1 MIKRLQ
7 FFILF
12 VCIIS
17 NSFSQNISIN
27 KIEPP
32 NWWIGMKWNKLQ
44 LMIYGENFSGVTI
57 SSKNKQIIVDS
68 VYATENPDYA
78 FVDIFIPPDLKE
90 DEYEFILQNESGKTS
105 FKYPLNERKR
115 NFNLHKGFSNQDVIY
130 LIMADRFCDG
140 NPTNNKIGD
149 SLDVFSP
156 EDLNG
161 RKGGDIE
168 GIISKLDYL
177 SELGVTTLWVT
188 PMLENNMY
196 MSYHGYAAT
205 DLYKI
210 DPRFGSNELYKK
222 FIEKAH
228 CKNLKVIMDHVSN
241 HIGINHPWIKSLPMD
256 DWINGKPGNHKPAN
270 HNKLT
275 FHDVH
280 SDSIM
285 MSETWEGWFTDY
297 MPDLNQRNPFLK
309 NYLIQNTL
317 WWIEYSGIDGIRE
330 DTYPYADQYYL
341 SDWALAIFNEY
352 PDFNIVGEIW
362 TGIPA
367 FLAAYQGNNKFNSPI
382 NSYLPSVTDFGLSD
396 ALRFYLS
403 GEKGLVH
410 IYETIAQDFLYSNPY
425 SLLTFF
431 DNHDISRGL
440 FVAKENVDKF
450 KIALS
455 ILLTTRGIP
464 KLLYG
469 TEIGIVGDDHHGN
482 IRSPFPGG
490 FPSDLQNAFTKE
502 GRTDLQ
508 NEIYDYLTELLKIRN
523 NYPALQSGK
532 LLHFYPFNDQ
542 YIYFRILNDQKIMV
556 VVNDKNEQSSLDLT
570 HIKHIVYENDELTDL
585 KTGERFVL
593 DEDNLP
599 LIEAKSVHIF
609 MIEKKLNTDNTDSTD

>member
-1 MIKRLQ
+1 MIKTLR
-7 FFILF
+7 FIILLLNLTLITSAQSPS
-12 VCIIS
+12 V
-17 NSFSQNISIN
+17 NN
-27 KIEPP
+27 IEPP

-44 LMIYGENFSGVTI
+44 LMIYGENLSGVTVL
-57 SSKNKQIIVDS
+57 SKNKQIIVDK
-68 VYATENPDYA
+68 VHKIENSNYA
-78 FVDIFIPPDLKE
+78 FVDLLIPPDLRE
-90 DEYEFILQNESGKTS
+90 GEYEFIVKNKSGQTS
-105 FKYPLNERKR
+105 FKYQLKERNR
-115 NFNLHKGFSNQDVIY
+115 IPEQHKGFSNKDVIY

-140 NPTNNKIGD
+140 NTINNKIGD

-168 GIISKLDYL
+168 GIISKLGYL
-177 SELGVTTLWVT
+177 SELGITSLWVT

-210 DPRFGSNELYKK
+210 DPRFGSNEIYKK
-222 FIEKAH
+222 FVEKAH
-228 CKNLKVIMDHVSN
+228 CKSLNVIMDHVSN
-241 HIGINHPWIKSLPMD
+241 HIGINHPWIKNLPMD

-280 SDSIM
+280 SDSII
-285 MSETWEGWFTDY
+285 MSATWEGWFTDY

-341 SDWALAIFNEY
+341 SEWAQAIFSEY
-352 PDFNIVGEIW
+352 PNFNIVGEIW

-367 FLAAYQGNNKFNSPI
+367 FLAAYQGNNKFDSKV
-382 NSYLPSVTDFGLSD
+382 NSYLPSVTDFGLAD
-396 ALRFYLS
+396 ALRNYLS

-410 IYETIAQDFLYSNPY
+410 IYETIAQDFLYSDPY
-425 SLLTFF
+425 NLLTFF

-440 FVAKENVDKF
+440 FVAKENVDRF

-482 IRSPFPGG
+482 IRTPFPGG
-490 FPSDLQNAFTKE
+490 FSGDKQNAFIKD
-502 GRTDLQ
+502 GRTDFQ
-508 NEIYDYLTELLKIRN
+508 NDIYEFLTELLKIRN
-523 NYPALQSGK
+523 TYPALQYGE

-542 YIYFRILNDQKIMV
+542 YIYFRILDDQKIMI
-556 VVNDKNEQSSLDLT
+556 VVNDKEERCSIDLT
-570 HIKHIVYENDELTDL
+570 HIKHIVNENDVLTNL
-585 KTGERFVL
+585 KSGEMIIL
-593 DEDNLP
+593 DVANVPMLK
-599 LIEAKSVHIF
+599 AKSVDLF
-609 MIEKKLNTDNTDSTD
+609 LIE

>member
-1 MIKRLQ
+1 MIRKPHI
-7 FFILF
+7 ILLIF
-12 VCIIS
+12 LITSIS
-17 NSFSQNISIN
+17 FPQTLSIN

-44 LMIYGENFSGVTI
+44 LMIYGENLSEITI
-57 SSKNKQIIVDS
+57 LSNDERIVIDS
-68 VYATENPDYA
+68 VHRIENSDYA
-78 FVDIFIPPDLKE
+78 FMDVIIPPDLSE
-90 DEYEFILQNESGKTS
+90 GMYEFVALNNSGKTS
-105 FKYPLNERKR
+105 FQYLLKNRENNPEH
-115 NFNLHKGFSNQDVIY
+115 HKGFSNRDIIY

-140 NPTNNKIGD
+140 NPENNTIGD
-149 SLDVFSP
+149 SLDNYTA

-168 GIISKLDYL
+168 GIISKLDYING
-177 SELGVTTLWVT
+177 LGVTSLWVT

-222 FIEKAH
+222 FVSEAH
-228 CKNLKVIMDHVSN
+228 SKNLKVILDHVSN
-241 HIGINHPWIKSLPMD
+241 HIGINHTWINNLPMD
-256 DWINGKPGNHKPAN
+256 DWINGKPGDHKPAN

-275 FHDVH
+275 LHDMH
-280 SDSIM
+280 SDSMM

-297 MPDLNQRNPFLK
+297 MPDLNQRNSYMK

-317 WWIEYSGIDGIRE
+317 WWIEYSGIDGLRE

-341 SDWALAIFNEY
+341 SEWAQAIFNEY

-367 FLAAYQGNNKFNSPI
+367 FLAAYQGNNKFDSKVNSH
-382 NSYLPSVTDFGLSD
+382 LPSVTDFGLSD
-396 ALRFYLS
+396 ALRSYLS
-403 GEKGLVH
+403 GEKSLIH
-410 IYETIAQDFLYSNPY
+410 IYETIAQDFLYSDPY

-440 FVAKENVDKF
+440 FVANENVEKF

-469 TEIGIVGDDHHGN
+469 TEIGIVGDEHHGN
-482 IRSPFPGG
+482 IRTPFPGG
-490 FPSDLQNAFTKE
+490 FDGDTVNAFTKS
-502 GRTDLQ
+502 GRTEFQ
-508 NEIYDYLTELLKIRN
+508 NEIYDYVTELLKIRN
-523 NYPALQSGK
+523 KYPALQYGK

-542 YIYFRILNDQKIMV
+542 YIYFRILDDQKIMA
-556 VVNDKNEQSSLDLT
+556 VVNDKDVQQNLDLT
-570 HIKHIVYENDELTDL
+570 HIKHIIGENDLLTNL
-585 KTGERFVL
+585 KTGKRTI
-593 DEDNLP
+593 
-599 LIEAKSVHIF
+599 LIEGNVPMLNAKSVALF
-609 MIEKKLNTDNTDSTD
+609 LIE